1 MCEAALRTV
10 YYLSLNNESNQL
22 HLGAAGVVQLVMAAM
37 RTFFFKPH
45 IVYYCC
51 KCIAG
56 LSHRNV
62 INADQFDEL
71 EVADLLYKVL
81 NMYME
86 QAEVVEAA
94 CHAIFALKD
103 LNHRLGDVCK
113 VMIWQNC
120 GIWYII

>member
-1 MCEAALRTV
+1 
-10 YYLSLNNESNQL
+10 
-22 HLGAAGVVQLVMAAM
+22 
-37 RTFFFKPH
+37 
-45 IVYYCC
+45 
-51 KCIAG
+51 
-56 LSHRNV
+56 V

-113 VMIWQNC
+113 VKNLLDDGLWCIYFTFLDCAIHCRW
-120 GIWYII
+120 WSRH